1 MKSDVA
7 LSLGETMLII
17 DAKCYS
23 HAMQQQYNTHSIH
36 SHNLYQIFTYVKNK
50 EAELV
55 HAGVPHEVS
64 GMVLYARTD
73 EEVQPDGVFGMS
85 GNQISVKTLD
95 LNLPFVDIKKQL
107 DEIVD
112 SLFIK
117 ESAFA

>member
-1 MKSDVA
+1 
-7 LSLGETMLII
+7 
-17 DAKCYS
+17 
-23 HAMQQQYNTHSIH
+23 
-36 SHNLYQIFTYVKNK
+36 
-50 EAELV
+50 
-55 HAGVPHEVS
+55 
-64 GMVLYARTD
+64 MVLYARTD